1 MMKNEILKFLK
12 QDYLNN
18 LDLIYALEHGAKIK
32 YYNQAGIMLK
42 FEDIYMLA
50 FKDEKI
56 AEQLLKQID
65 KCSMLAIHND
75 KYFNIINQKRRLNKE
90 IVAYQYGYLKKYVR
104 IINNPIVEI
113 KEIGREYFEFIKENY
128 STPIEEAYLL
138 ERIDANVFV
147 GAFIEKQIVGF
158 AGRHIEGTIGFVEVI
173 KEYRRLGI
181 AQALEQY
188 LMQKL
193 IAENEII
200 YLQVEVDNY
209 PSMRLHEKLG
219 YERSDDIITWYM

>member
-75 KYFNIINQKRRLNKE
+75 KYFNIINQKWRLNKE

-104 IINNPIVEI
+104 IINNQ
-113 KEIGREYFEFIKENY
+113 
-128 STPIEEAYLL
+128 SL
-138 ERIDANVFV
+138 
-147 GAFIEKQIVGF
+147 
-158 AGRHIEGTIGFVEVI
+158 
-173 KEYRRLGI
+173 
-181 AQALEQY
+181 
-188 LMQKL
+188 KL
-193 IAENEII
+193 K
-200 YLQVEVDNY
+200 
-209 PSMRLHEKLG
+209 KLG
-219 YERSDDIITWYM
+219 GNILNLLKKIILLRLKKHICLNELMLMYLWVRLLKSRLLDLLGVI

>member
-1 MMKNEILKFLK
+1 MKNEILKFLK

-75 KYFNIINQKRRLNKE
+75 KYFNIINQKWRLNKE

-173 KEYRRLGI
+173 KEYRRLNSSGSRTVFN
-181 AQALEQY
+181 A
-188 LMQKL
+188 KT
-193 IAENEII
+193 NC
-200 YLQVEVDNY
+200 
-209 PSMRLHEKLG
+209 
-219 YERSDDIITWYM
+219 

>member
-1 MMKNEILKFLK
+1 MKNKILKFLK

-56 AEQLLKQID
+56 AELLKQID

-75 KYFNIINQKRRLNKE
+75 KYFNIINQKWRLNKE

>member
-1 MMKNEILKFLK
+1 MKNEILKFLK

-56 AEQLLKQID
+56 AEQSLKQID

-75 KYFNIINQKRRLNKE
+75 KYFNIINQKWRLNKE

-200 YLQVEVDNY
+200 YLQVEVDN
-209 PSMRLHEKLG
+209 
-219 YERSDDIITWYM
+219 

>member
-1 MMKNEILKFLK
+1 MKNEILKFLK

-75 KYFNIINQKRRLNKE
+75 KYFNIINQKWGLNKE

-200 YLQVEVDNY
+200 YLEVDNY

>member
-75 KYFNIINQKRRLNKE
+75 KYFNIINQKWRLNKE

-188 LMQKL
+188 LICL
-193 IAENEII
+193 L
-200 YLQVEVDNY
+200 YTS
-209 PSMRLHEKLG
+209 PSPR
-219 YERSDDIITWYM
+219 D

>member
-1 MMKNEILKFLK
+1 MK
-12 QDYLNN
+12 
-18 LDLIYALEHGAKIK
+18 
-32 YYNQAGIMLK
+32 
-42 FEDIYMLA
+42 
-50 FKDEKI
+50 KI

-75 KYFNIINQKRRLNKE
+75 KYFNIINQKWRLNKE

>member
-1 MMKNEILKFLK
+1 MKNEILKFLK

-56 AEQLLKQID
+56 AEQSLKQID

-75 KYFNIINQKRRLNKE
+75 KYFNIINQKWRLNKE

-158 AGRHIEGTIGFVEVI
+158 AGCHIEGTIGFVEVI

>member
-1 MMKNEILKFLK
+1 MKNEILKFLK

-56 AEQLLKQID
+56 AEQSLKQID

-75 KYFNIINQKRRLNKE
+75 KYFNIINQKWRLNKE

-158 AGRHIEGTIGFVEVI
+158 AGHHIEGTIGFVEVI

-219 YERSDDIITWYM
+219 YERSDDIIT

>member
-1 MMKNEILKFLK
+1 MKNEILKFLK

-75 KYFNIINQKRRLNKE
+75 KYFNIINQKWGLNKE

-138 ERIDANVFV
+138 ERIDAMYLWVRLLKSRLLDLL
-147 GAFIEKQIVGF
+147 G
-158 AGRHIEGTIGFVEVI
+158 VI
-173 KEYRRLGI
+173 
-181 AQALEQY
+181 
-188 LMQKL
+188 
-193 IAENEII
+193 
-200 YLQVEVDNY
+200 
-209 PSMRLHEKLG
+209 
-219 YERSDDIITWYM
+219 

>member
-1 MMKNEILKFLK
+1 MKNEILKFLK

-75 KYFNIINQKRRLNKE
+75 KYFNIINQKWRLNKE

-200 YLQVEVDNY
+200 YLQVDNY

>member
-1 MMKNEILKFLK
+1 MKNEILKFLN
-12 QDYLNN
+12 NN

-75 KYFNIINQKRRLNKE
+75 KYFNIINQKWGLNKE

>member
-1 MMKNEILKFLK
+1 MKNEILKFLK

-42 FEDIYMLA
+42 FEDIYMLS
-50 FKDEKI
+50 FKYEKI
-56 AEQLLKQID
+56 AEQSLKQID

-75 KYFNIINQKRRLNKE
+75 KYFNIINQKWRLNKE

>member
-1 MMKNEILKFLK
+1 MKNEILKFLK

-18 LDLIYALEHGAKIK
+18 LDLIYALEHDAKIK

-75 KYFNIINQKRRLNKE
+75 KYFNIINQKWRLNKE

>member
-1 MMKNEILKFLK
+1 MKNEILKFLK

-56 AEQLLKQID
+56 AEQSLKQID

-75 KYFNIINQKRRLNKE
+75 KYFNIINQKWRLNKE

-158 AGRHIEGTIGFVEVI
+158 AERHIEGTIGFVEVI

>member
-1 MMKNEILKFLK
+1 MKNEILKFLK

-75 KYFNIINQKRRLNKE
+75 KYFNIIMIQK
-90 IVAYQYGYLKKYVR
+90 
-104 IINNPIVEI
+104 
-113 KEIGREYFEFIKENY
+113 
-128 STPIEEAYLL
+128 
-138 ERIDANVFV
+138 
-147 GAFIEKQIVGF
+147 
-158 AGRHIEGTIGFVEVI
+158 
-173 KEYRRLGI
+173 
-181 AQALEQY
+181 
-188 LMQKL
+188 
-193 IAENEII
+193 
-200 YLQVEVDNY
+200 
-209 PSMRLHEKLG
+209 
-219 YERSDDIITWYM
+219 

>member
-1 MMKNEILKFLK
+1 MKNEILKFLK

-75 KYFNIINQKRRLNKE
+75 KYFNIINQKWGLNKE

-128 STPIEEAYLL
+128 SLRLKKHICLNELMLMYLWVRL
-138 ERIDANVFV
+138 LKSRLLDLL
-147 GAFIEKQIVGF
+147 G
-158 AGRHIEGTIGFVEVI
+158 VI
-173 KEYRRLGI
+173 
-181 AQALEQY
+181 
-188 LMQKL
+188 
-193 IAENEII
+193 
-200 YLQVEVDNY
+200 
-209 PSMRLHEKLG
+209 
-219 YERSDDIITWYM
+219 

>member
-1 MMKNEILKFLK
+1 MKNEILKFLK

-50 FKDEKI
+50 FKVEKI
-56 AEQLLKQID
+56 AEQSLKQID

-75 KYFNIINQKRRLNKE
+75 KYFNIINQKWRLNKE

>member
-1 MMKNEILKFLK
+1 MKNEILKFLK

-75 KYFNIINQKRRLNKE
+75 KYFNIINQQWGLTKD
-90 IVAYQYGYLKKYVR
+90 IVAYQSGYLKKYVR

>member
-1 MMKNEILKFLK
+1 MKNEILKFLK

-56 AEQLLKQID
+56 AEQSLKQID

-75 KYFNIINQKRRLNKE
+75 KYFNIINQKWRLNKE

-138 ERIDANVFV
+138 ERIDANVFL
-147 GAFIEKQIVGF
+147 GEFIEKKIVGF

>member
-1 MMKNEILKFLK
+1 MKNEILKFLK

-75 KYFNIINQKRRLNKE
+75 KYFNIINQKWRLNKE
-90 IVAYQYGYLKKYVR
+90 IVAYQ
-104 IINNPIVEI
+104 
-113 KEIGREYFEFIKENY
+113 REYFEFIKENY

>member
-1 MMKNEILKFLK
+1 MKNEILKFLK

-75 KYFNIINQKRRLNKE
+75 KYFNIINQKWRLNKE

-200 YLQVEVDNY
+200 Y
-209 PSMRLHEKLG
+209 
-219 YERSDDIITWYM
+219 

>member
-1 MMKNEILKFLK
+1 MKNEILKFLK

-32 YYNQAGIMLK
+32 YYNQVGIMLK

-75 KYFNIINQKRRLNKE
+75 KYFNIINQKWRLNKE

-128 STPIEEAYLL
+128 STLIEEAYLL

>member
-1 MMKNEILKFLK
+1 MKNEILKFLK

-75 KYFNIINQKRRLNKE
+75 KYFNIINQKWRLNKE

-181 AQALEQY
+181 AQQY

>member
-1 MMKNEILKFLK
+1 MKNEILKFLK

-75 KYFNIINQKRRLNKE
+75 KYFNIINQKWRLNKE

-200 YLQVEVDNY
+200 YLQVEVDN
-209 PSMRLHEKLG
+209 
-219 YERSDDIITWYM
+219 

>member
-1 MMKNEILKFLK
+1 MKNEILKFLK

-56 AEQLLKQID
+56 AEQSLKQID

-75 KYFNIINQKRRLNKE
+75 KYFNIINQKWRLNKE

-158 AGRHIEGTIGFVEVI
+158 AGRHIERTIGFVEVI

>member
-1 MMKNEILKFLK
+1 MKNEILKFLK

-75 KYFNIINQKRRLNKE
+75 KYFNIINQKWGLNKE
-90 IVAYQYGYLKKYVR
+90 IVALKKYVR
-104 IINNPIVEI
+104 IINNPIVEV
-113 KEIGREYFEFIKENY
+113 KEIGREYFEFIKENH

>member
-1 MMKNEILKFLK
+1 MKNEILKFLK

-56 AEQLLKQID
+56 AEQSLKQID

-75 KYFNIINQKRRLNKE
+75 KYFNIINQKWRLNKE

-147 GAFIEKQIVGF
+147 GAFIEKQIVEF

>member
-1 MMKNEILKFLK
+1 MKNEILKFLK

-32 YYNQAGIMLK
+32 YYNQAGIVLK

-65 KCSMLAIHND
+65 KCSMLVIHND
-75 KYFNIINQKRRLNKE
+75 KYFNIINQKWRLNKE

-113 KEIGREYFEFIKENY
+113 KEIGREYFEFIKENF

-209 PSMRLHEKLG
+209 PSVRLHEKLG

>member
-1 MMKNEILKFLK
+1 MKNEILKFLK

-75 KYFNIINQKRRLNKE
+75 KYFNIINQKWRLNKE

-173 KEYRRLGI
+173 KEYR
-181 AQALEQY
+181 AF
-188 LMQKL
+188 
-193 IAENEII
+193 
-200 YLQVEVDNY
+200 
-209 PSMRLHEKLG
+209 
-219 YERSDDIITWYM
+219 